1 MGNFLKHLHPLMRR
15 KRKSKDYQDVNYAII
30 NALQEQFT
38 EMESDSVKSKIQSS
52 LETATGEYLD
62 IWGDWFGLP
71 RKEKEH
77 DTEYRNRIIEYF
89 LLKRG
94 TNNAII
100 KAVKD
105 YFNDSETDITIYE
118 PFQNIFFTNRSKLN
132 GNDHLMGHYYRF
144 AVIDVTIGRPF
155 PPEIIDIINKFKP
168 AGVQLF
174 LTFDGASLITGS
186 GVIPMPSQETKFDNH
201 INLDIWNGYGDM
213 FYGHLNL
220 RNSNDLFS
228 SDFIY
233 DSNVVDKVIFKLNNS
248 KLNSNA
254 VLSGD
259 PTMNRTF
266 YNTAFITS
274 KEFKPTHNSTT
285 VSIKSKIKGLKE
297 LPFDF
302 YNNTESKDTT
312 YSTINLPKS
321 NTDTYNMYLSFNV
334 LKYFDIN
341 LKKVLKSFKGD
352 IKLLKEYISNPKLNY
367 EFKPVIPPNISF
379 NVKYQF
385 FNFKLN
391 KWELITQDDI
401 DYIGTSKSLPLGSL
415 QDYIS
420 DIGNLFVRLQFDL
433 NDLDSLDINFNYL
446 DISFEH
452 YAPNVYTVTPYLGEL
467 LNNTIFSYI
476 DYLTCYKTPS
486 IENKDIISK
495 PGLQPIQYLR
505 VTDNYDNQVNKN
517 LIYDSNDYTRLVT
530 YSGTSY
536 NVSLLDS
543 GASRITTSGGSS
555 LLKVYRVFNEIASYT
570 KEELTISF
578 KIKVNKP
585 VRLLFNGIRTESS
598 TYLITPNDTS
608 KLTQYVFKD
617 LGVIGSSPQIQFRSP
632 SAGEDLDFEIK
643 DLKVEFGSVATKY
656 QPNPRDIYGEND
668 INQSTNISA
677 RSSVDNKIVDSNEL
691 SLYNSFKGKNLL
703 RNTSETI
710 KNNNYRIADYP
721 LTEDLKD
728 GDIVTITVKGQL
740 GADKSALLFYNS
752 GGYVRALN
760 TNDKNYKYQM
770 EKSGFDSNNIQ
781 TITGVWQTKSNTRE
795 SSNTSLYLYAYPN
808 SGTSESQIEWIKL
821 ERGTESTPYQRA
833 PEDSP
838 GFLNKTIRF
847 YGTRIDLDTITVDT
861 TNNIPYAKIQYSQDN
876 KNWYTIKTINNLN
889 TSISVLND
897 TVDLYGLNLV
907 NYRNITPFSNVTLN
921 SIYRVKLKDL
931 TSQGTV
937 TDIPF
942 GFFNARDTIVNYF
955 GTIQANNMK
964 IVKDTVNGMLD
975 KSSGGIVRV
984 SPPTISGF
992 EKINVSNDI
1001 LESETNVK
1009 INLGLPYSIDKLSDT
1024 KLSET
1029 EYLETRIP
1037 KIL

>member
-1 MGNFLKHLHPLMRR
+1 M
-15 KRKSKDYQDVNYAII
+15 
-30 NALQEQFT
+30 
-38 EMESDSVKSKIQSS
+38 
-52 LETATGEYLD
+52 
-62 IWGDWFGLP
+62 
-71 RKEKEH
+71 
-77 DTEYRNRIIEYF
+77 
-89 LLKRG
+89 
-94 TNNAII
+94 
-100 KAVKD
+100 
-105 YFNDSETDITIYE
+105 
-118 PFQNIFFTNRSKLN
+118 
-132 GNDHLMGHYYRF
+132 
-144 AVIDVTIGRPF
+144 
-155 PPEIIDIINKFKP
+155 
-168 AGVQLF
+168 
-174 LTFDGASLITGS
+174 
-186 GVIPMPSQETKFDNH
+186 
-201 INLDIWNGYGDM
+201 
-213 FYGHLNL
+213 
-220 RNSNDLFS
+220 
-228 SDFIY
+228 
-233 DSNVVDKVIFKLNNS
+233 
-248 KLNSNA
+248 
-254 VLSGD
+254 
-259 PTMNRTF
+259 
-266 YNTAFITS
+266 
-274 KEFKPTHNSTT
+274 
-285 VSIKSKIKGLKE
+285 
-297 LPFDF
+297 
-302 YNNTESKDTT
+302 
-312 YSTINLPKS
+312 
-321 NTDTYNMYLSFNV
+321 
-334 LKYFDIN
+334 
-341 LKKVLKSFKGD
+341 
-352 IKLLKEYISNPKLNY
+352 
-367 EFKPVIPPNISF
+367 
-379 NVKYQF
+379 
-385 FNFKLN
+385 
-391 KWELITQDDI
+391 
-401 DYIGTSKSLPLGSL
+401 
-415 QDYIS
+415 
-420 DIGNLFVRLQFDL
+420 
-433 NDLDSLDINFNYL
+433 
-446 DISFEH
+446 
-452 YAPNVYTVTPYLGEL
+452 
-467 LNNTIFSYI
+467 
-476 DYLTCYKTPS
+476 
-486 IENKDIISK
+486 
-495 PGLQPIQYLR
+495 
-505 VTDNYDNQVNKN
+505 
-517 LIYDSNDYTRLVT
+517 
-530 YSGTSY
+530 
-536 NVSLLDS
+536 
-543 GASRITTSGGSS
+543 
-555 LLKVYRVFNEIASYT
+555 
-570 KEELTISF
+570 
-578 KIKVNKP
+578 
-585 VRLLFNGIRTESS
+585 LFNGIRTESS

>member
-71 RKEKEH
+71 RKENEQ
-77 DTEYRNRIIEYF
+77 DTEYRKRIIEYF

-105 YFNDSETDITIYE
+105 YFDDNETDITIYE

-186 GVIPMPSQETKFDNH
+186 GVIPMPSQETKFDNY

-233 DSNVVDKVIFKLNNS
+233 DSNVVDKVVFKLNNS

-266 YNTAFITS
+266 YNTAFITN

-285 VSIKSKIKGLKE
+285 VSIKSKINGLEE

-341 LKKVLKSFKGD
+341 LKKVFKSFKGD
-352 IKLLKEYISNPKLNY
+352 IDLIKDYINNPKLNY
-367 EFKPVIPPNISF
+367 EFKPVLPPNISF
-379 NVKYQF
+379 NVKYEF

-391 KWELITQDDI
+391 KWEMITQDDI

-420 DIGNLFVRLQFDL
+420 DTGNLFVRLQFDL
-433 NDLDSLDINFNYL
+433 NGLDSLDINFNYL
-446 DISFEH
+446 DISFKH
-452 YAPNVYTVTPYLGEL
+452 YDPNVYTVTPYLGEL
-467 LNNTIFSYI
+467 INSTIFSYI
-476 DYLTCYKTPS
+476 NYLTCYKTPS

-505 VTDNYDNQVNKN
+505 VIDNYDNQINKN
-517 LIYDSNDYTRLVT
+517 LVYDSNNYNRLVT
-530 YSGTSY
+530 YLGASY
-536 NVSLLDS
+536 NVSLLNS
-543 GASRITTSGGSS
+543 GASRIVTSGGSS
-555 LLKVYRVFNEIASYT
+555 LLKVYRVFNEIKDYT
-570 KEELTISF
+570 KEKLTISF
-578 KIKVNKP
+578 KIKANKP
-585 VRLLFNGIRTESS
+585 VRLLFNAIRTESS
-598 TYLITPNDTS
+598 TYLITPNDTP
-608 KLTQYVFKD
+608 KLTQYEFKD
-617 LGVIGSSPQIQFRSP
+617 LEIVGSSPQIQFRSP
-632 SAGEDLDFEIK
+632 SVEENLDFEIK

-656 QPNPRDIYGEND
+656 QPNPRDIYGETD
-668 INQSTNISA
+668 INQFTSISA
-677 RSSVDNKIVDSNEL
+677 RSNTDNKVVDSNIIP
-691 SLYNSFKGKNLL
+691 LYNDFKGRNLL
-703 RNTSETI
+703 RNTSEIVT
-710 KNNNYRIADYP
+710 NSDYRISEYS
-721 LTEDLKD
+721 LTENLKD
-728 GDIVTITVKGQL
+728 GDIVTITVKGKL
-740 GADKSALLFYNS
+740 GSDKTAFLFFNS
-752 GGYVRALN
+752 GGSVRALS
-760 TNDKNYKYQM
+760 TNDKQYKYQM

-781 TITGVWQTKSNTRE
+781 TITGVWQTKSNNRE
-795 SSNTSLYLYAYPN
+795 SSNTSLYVYAYP
-808 SGTSESQIEWIKL
+808 STGTSESSIEWTKL
-821 ERGTESTPYQRA
+821 ERGTESTPYQPA

-838 GFLNKTIRF
+838 GFLNRTIKFNGSR
-847 YGTRIDLDTITVDT
+847 TDLDSIIVDT
-861 TNNIPYAKIQYSQDN
+861 TENIPYAKIQYSQDN
-876 KNWYTIKTINNLN
+876 KNWYTLKTINDLS
-889 TSISVLND
+889 TSMSVLNN

-921 SIYRVKLKDL
+921 SIYRIKLKDL

-942 GFFNARDTIVNYF
+942 GFFNAKDTTVDYVD
-955 GTIQANNMK
+955 TVQANNFK

-975 KSSGGIVRV
+975 KSSGNIIKV
-984 SPPTISGF
+984 STPTINGF
-992 EKINVSNDI
+992 ERVNMTNDI

-1009 INLGLPYSIDKLSDT
+1009 INLDLPYSINDLSDT

-1029 EYLETRIP
+1029 EYSETRIP